1 MPEGTIKK
9 LSLDRG
15 FGFIA
20 AEDQDVFFH
29 HSAVRD
35 GHFDELEEGQTVEY
49 KIATRASCRHQ
60 DKERDRGPQAAFVRP
75 VSTWR

>member
-9 LSLDRG
+9 LSLDGG

-20 AEDQDVFFH
+20 AEDHDIYFH
-29 HSAVRD
+29 HSAVQEA
-35 GHFDELEEGQTVEY
+35 HFDELEEGQAVEY
-49 KIATRASCRHQ
+49 KIDTKSSRRHQ
-60 DKERDRGPQAAFVRP
+60 DKERDRRPQAAYVKP